1 MFDFQYLKGTT
12 NQRDNNEKLTQVI
25 NNQFVNYLSYQP
37 NRKAIW
43 FEYIINCDLGF
54 CGGCEVFLI
63 QKWQQAFNDL
73 SFC

>member
-1 MFDFQYLKGTT
+1 LFDFQYLKGTT

-43 FEYIINCDLGF
+43 FEYILGKQRGLKYPIF
-54 CGGCEVFLI
+54 KMKSIYFLHLL
-63 QKWQQAFNDL
+63 Q
-73 SFC
+73 